1 MLFNTDDLNTD
12 YNTRNTLNL
21 LESMYRI
28 DRVWAKH
35 TPASVPLMESKEY
48 GAFIARYSDLMKL
61 SEEYDASIQE
71 CLDAVIYENHLRP
84 NEVIVSLEE
93 WRPYVDPLILHR
105 FSNNY
110 VLVPEINTP
119 AYRLCE
125 VCMKSF
131 LETGDYIW
139 LDVYYEAPEGTY
151 NNLEGLMEEYYTEGA
166 GVADDLNSGMG
177 VAADDDDS
185 TVKNIIRDQEK
196 KRLESRAKNKIAAQ
210 KHREAQM
217 QKRGETAEQR
227 KERIKL
233 ALQAREY
240 KRAFKLHD
248 ELNGNTQQIT
258 NNQNNNEPGW
268 FAQKWTA
275 LKNWWNNAGQADSNG
290 NVGWFSNLV
299 GGFKNLLGIGK
310 PREVHVDPK
319 TGAEMAG
326 NALMNTVKSMQP
338 AQPAEK
344 AEAEKKQ
351 AEETAK
357 QKAANAAEQANNDQ
371 KQKENQ
377 TAPTTAPA
385 QPTDNKPAA
394 PATTA

>member
-28 DRVWAKH
+28 DRVWSKH

-48 GAFIARYSDLMKL
+48 GAFIARYSDLVKL

-125 VCMKSF
+125 ICMESF
-131 LETGDYIW
+131 LETGDYTW
-139 LDVYYEAPEGTY
+139 LDFYVECPRSILNEAITKADRVTVMNALRQKYPNLSVEELNKKADVLLRLSGKGNETTMQAFQNRDKNIKEIDAKNHALQTAIEVEKKERERKGNSSTLVKGT
-151 NNLEGLMEEYYTEGA
+151 GTTA
-166 GVADDLNSGMG
+166 SKDLGFNSGG
-177 VAADDDDS
+177 NTAADS
-185 TVKNIIRDQEK
+185 SAGQNEK
-196 KRLESRAKNKIAAQ
+196 K
-210 KHREAQM
+210 
-217 QKRGETAEQR
+217 
-227 KERIKL
+227 
-233 ALQAREY
+233 
-240 KRAFKLHD
+240 D
-248 ELNGNTQQIT
+248 
-258 NNQNNNEPGW
+258 NEPGW

-290 NVGWFSNLV
+290 NVGFFSNLA
-299 GGFKNLLGIGK
+299 GKFKNLIGW
-310 PREVHVDPK
+310 
-319 TGAEMAG
+319 G
-326 NALMNTVKSMQP
+326 NNNQNNNTTNTNQVNNQA
-338 AQPAEK
+338 AQAAQKVEN
-344 AEAEKKQ
+344 EKKQ

-357 QKAANAAEQANNDQ
+357 QQADKAAEQVKNDK
-371 KQKENQ
+371 KQEENK
-377 TAPTTAPA
+377 TAPA
-385 QPTDNKPAA
+385 KPTDNKPAA
-394 PATTA
+394 PATTS